1 MDGSGPRRD
10 AHLKEGDTFLVAD
23 PRGDI
28 RRGDAG
34 EQGIYHR
41 GTRMVSRLE
50 LLLAG
55 EAPALLSST
64 VRRDN
69 TFHAVDLADRERR
82 VHVFRGQALWAG
94 AFHERIRLTG
104 YGSAPGRVEL
114 ALRVGADFVDIFEVR
129 GLARKRRGRA
139 RIHVRDPRTLVLVYE
154 GLDGVERR
162 ATVRFSRPPD
172 RLRTLPG
179 EEAPTGEAIFA
190 VTPAPRQ
197 PVELEYRVEFA
208 PRDREHPPAE
218 TWEEAVRSLAQ
229 RRSEELAAGAAIVT
243 SHEEFNAW
251 VERSRADLLM
261 LTTPTEYGPYPYA
274 GVPWFSTVF
283 GRDGLVSALEV
294 LSFDPAPARGVLRC
308 LGATQADRDDPETDA
323 EPGKILH
330 EMRHGEMA
338 ATGEVPYARYYGSVD
353 ATPLYVLLAGAAW
366 RRTGDRELLAETWP
380 HVERALAWITG
391 PGDPDGDGLVEYR
404 RRSPTGL
411 RNQGWKDSDDA
422 VFHADGRLAEGP
434 IALVEVQGYVHAAFK
449 EAAGL
454 AAAVGLEDRSR
465 ELRER
470 AVALRRVVHQ
480 RFWSEELGTFAL
492 ALDGEKRPC
501 LVRASNAG
509 HLLWTGTASREQ
521 ARRTRDTLLSPGMY
535 SGWGVRTVDAGAARY
550 NPMSYHDGSV
560 WPHDTAIVA
569 RGLARYGF
577 KREAARILADLLEVT
592 RYSGNQRLPELFCG
606 FPRRPGEG
614 PTLYPV
620 ACSPQAWAA
629 GAVFFLVEACL
640 GLSVHAA
647 RGLVRLERPWLPD
660 GIEVLEIRDLRVGE
674 ARVDLRVTRRGEVV
688 GPEVLRRDGEVE
700 LQVLL

>member
-1 MDGSGPRRD
+1 MDGRGPRRD

-23 PRGDI
+23 PWGNV
-28 RRGDAG
+28 RRTGSG

-50 LLLAG
+50 LLLGG
-55 EAPALLSST
+55 EDPFLLSST

-69 TFHAVDLADRERR
+69 TFHAVDLADRDRV
-82 VHVFRGQALWAG
+82 VHVFRGQVLWAG
-94 AFHERIRLTG
+94 ALHERIRLTS
-104 YGSAPGRVEL
+104 YGAEPTRVEL
-114 ALRVGADFVDIFEVR
+114 ALRIGGDFADIFEVR
-129 GLARKRRGRA
+129 GLSRKRRGRG
-139 RIHVRDPRTLVLVYE
+139 RIHVRDPRTLVLAYE

-162 ATVRFSRPPD
+162 ATVRFSRQPD

-179 EEAPTGEAIFA
+179 EKAPTGEAVFV
-190 VTPAPRQ
+190 VTVEPRR
-197 PVELEYRVEFA
+197 PVELEYRVEFS
-208 PRDREHPPAE
+208 PRNATRPLAE
-218 TWEEAVRSLAQ
+218 TWEEAVRLLAD
-229 RRSEELAAGAAIVT
+229 RRARELAAGARIET
-243 SHEEFNAW
+243 SNEEFNAW
-251 VERSRADLLM
+251 LERSRADLLM

-283 GRDGLVSALEV
+283 GRDGLIAALEV
-294 LSFDPAPARGVLRC
+294 LSFDDSLARGVLRC

-353 ATPLYVLLAGAAW
+353 ATPLYVMLAGAAW
-366 RRTGDRELLAETWP
+366 RRTGDRELLEESWP
-380 HVERALAWITG
+380 HVERAIGWITG
-391 PGDPDGDGLVEYR
+391 PGDLDGDGLVEYR

-411 RNQGWKDSDDA
+411 RNQGWKDSDDSI
-422 VFHADGRLAEGP
+422 FHADGKLAEGP
-434 IALVEVQGYVHAAFK
+434 IALVEVQAYVHAAFK

-454 AAAVGLEDRSR
+454 AAALDQDDRAR

-470 AVALRRVVHQ
+470 ASAVRRALHE

-501 LVRASNAG
+501 LVRTSNAG
-509 HLLWTGTASREQ
+509 HVLWTGSASREQ
-521 ARRTRDTLLSPGMY
+521 ARRTAEVLLSPGMY
-535 SGWGVRTVDAGAARY
+535 SGWGVRTVDAGAPRY

-560 WPHDTAIVA
+560 WPHDTAIAA

-577 KREAARILADLLEVT
+577 KREAARILGDLFEVT
-592 RYSGNQRLPELFCG
+592 RYSGIQRLPELFCG

-647 RGLVRLERPWLPD
+647 RRLVRLERPWLPD
-660 GIEVLEIRDLRVGE
+660 GIEELTVRDLPVGD
-674 ARVDLRVTRRGEVV
+674 ARVDLRVTRRGEVI